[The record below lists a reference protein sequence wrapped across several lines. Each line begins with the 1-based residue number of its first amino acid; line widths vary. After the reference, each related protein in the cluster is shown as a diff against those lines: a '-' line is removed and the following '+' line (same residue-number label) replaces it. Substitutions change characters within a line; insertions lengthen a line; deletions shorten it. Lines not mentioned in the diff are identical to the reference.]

1 MLWIVATLEGR
12 LNSVKGRRSPYKI
25 KEHDQ
30 LTMKDTFW
38 VWCRR
43 ILGTSQLVMMFC
55 GIGWSMTS
63 PIQIFEFIFIFGM
76 VAMGW
81 ILWYHRK
88 EVTVPYQEYSVA
100 LGLGLR
106 WKKQQ
111 RTLDS
116 CAQAAVFCVL
126 ILFESQSTKKRL
138 SYFAHESQSTKF
150 KRPS

>member
-1 MLWIVATLEGR
+1 M
-12 LNSVKGRRSPYKI
+12 KI
-25 KEHDQ
+25 P
-30 LTMKDTFW
+30 FW

-81 ILWYHRK
+81 ILWYIGRK
-88 EVTVPYQEYSVA
+88 LTVPYQEYSVA
-100 LGLGLR
+100 LGIGLR

-111 RTLDS
+111 
-116 CAQAAVFCVL
+116 
-126 ILFESQSTKKRL
+126 
-138 SYFAHESQSTKF
+138 
-150 KRPS
+150 

>member
-1 MLWIVATLEGR
+1 
-12 LNSVKGRRSPYKI
+12 
-25 KEHDQ
+25 
-30 LTMKDTFW
+30 MKDTFW

-81 ILWYHRK
+81 ILPYYGTIGRK
-88 EVTVPYQEYSVA
+88 STVPYQEYSVA
-100 LGLGLR
+100 LGIGLR

-111 RTLDS
+111 
-116 CAQAAVFCVL
+116 
-126 ILFESQSTKKRL
+126 
-138 SYFAHESQSTKF
+138 
-150 KRPS
+150 

>member
-1 MLWIVATLEGR
+1 
-12 LNSVKGRRSPYKI
+12 
-25 KEHDQ
+25 
-30 LTMKDTFW
+30 MKDTFW

-43 ILGTSQLVMMFC
+43 ILGTSHLVMMFC

-100 LGLGLR
+100 LGIGLR

-111 RTLDS
+111 
-116 CAQAAVFCVL
+116 
-126 ILFESQSTKKRL
+126 
-138 SYFAHESQSTKF
+138 
-150 KRPS
+150 

>member
-1 MLWIVATLEGR
+1 MLWIVVTLEGK

-63 PIQIFEFIFIFGM
+63 PIQIFEFISSSE
-76 VAMGW
+76 
-81 ILWYHRK
+81 R
-88 EVTVPYQEYSVA
+88 S
-100 LGLGLR
+100 R
-106 WKKQQ
+106 WVGYNING
-111 RTLDS
+111 T
-116 CAQAAVFCVL
+116 
-126 ILFESQSTKKRL
+126 I
-138 SYFAHESQSTKF
+138 
-150 KRPS
+150 P